1 MALTETAEM
10 KISNN
15 PDRLIVIVPRLK
27 APRARVIANE
37 AVRLARRNAPKLTG
51 DGARRMQPIYGKGFY
66 GIYFGYSYMWFQ
78 EQGIRPFTM
87 SNLAGKTIPMWI
99 DDPSGQERVK
109 NPKAKTR
116 VTASGKTQVLIFRK
130 AAQKG
135 QYKTVK
141 RRSKVSG
148 EVTQVRVPMSWPGAP
163 GRIGVREAALPRT
176 RPGKVGGQIA
186 RGNAGV
192 RWRHPGLGAR
202 LFMNHSLTI
211 ASGNAGI
218 IPTRIYAADARW
230 RAKF

>member
-1 MALTETAEM
+1 MALTETAEL

-15 PDRLIVIVPRLK
+15 PDRLIVIIPGMK
-27 APRARVIANE
+27 APQARVIANA

-51 DGARRMQPIYGKGFY
+51 DGARRMQPLYGKGFY

-78 EQGIRPFTM
+78 EAGIRPFTM
-87 SNLAGKTIPMWI
+87 TKLAGKTIPMWV
-99 DDPSGQERVK
+99 DDPTGQERVK

-116 VTASGKTQVLIFRK
+116 ITASGKTQVLIFRK
-130 AAQKG
+130 VAQKG

-141 RRSKVSG
+141 RKSKVSG
-148 EVTQVRVPMSWPGAP
+148 EVSEVRVPMSWPGAP
-163 GRIGVREAALPRT
+163 GRIGVRESSSPNT
-176 RPGKVGGQIA
+176 RSGKVAGQIA
-186 RGNAGV
+186 RQNVGV

-218 IPTRIYAADARW
+218 VPTRIYAADARW
-230 RAKF
+230 RARF

>member
-1 MALTETAEM
+1 MALTETAEL

-15 PDRLIVIVPRLK
+15 PDRLIVVMPGIK
-27 APRARVIANE
+27 APQARRIANE
-37 AVRLARRNAPKLTG
+37 AVKLARRNAPKLTG

-78 EQGIRPFTM
+78 EQGIRAFTM
-87 SNLAGKTIPMWI
+87 NNLAGKTIPMWV
-99 DDPSGQERVK
+99 DDPTGQERVK

-116 VTASGKTQVLIFRK
+116 ITASGKVQVLIFRR

-148 EVTQVRVPMSWPGAP
+148 EVTEVRVPMSWPGAP
-163 GRIGVREAALPRT
+163 GRIGLREARSPRT
-176 RPGKVGGQIA
+176 RPGKVAGQIA
-186 RGNAGV
+186 RQNVGV
-192 RWRHPGLGAR
+192 RWRHPGLSAR
-202 LFMNHSLTI
+202 LFMNHALTI
-211 ASGNAGI
+211 ASGNAGFT
-218 IPTRIYAADARW
+218 PTRLYAADAKW